1 MMQGWE
7 EEEEEKHAL
16 AHAQMQATQVWVCRV
31 ELPAVCWPRFLPHAG
46 PDNCN
51 LYGLLPTRAGHP
63 CDWGFLIFER
73 LAGSGTMGCC
83 LPGLRQSLHRLVLR
97 SVDRLL
103 YVLCTSRPVHSHA

>member
-1 MMQGWE
+1 MQGWEE

-73 LAGSGTMGCC
+73 VTRRQWHHGLLLAGAAAVPASAGSTE
-83 LPGLRQSLHRLVLR
+83 R
-97 SVDRLL
+97 
-103 YVLCTSRPVHSHA
+103 